1 MAKLVAAPSWNSTT
15 RPVPVKI
22 TRGNNHTMR
31 HFFIALFALA
41 VLAPIH
47 QAHADGA
54 APFYVWGEDIPQK
67 AGALLRQE
75 PLQADFVLE
84 EAAKGVRILYA
95 SQGWN
100 NQWVAVSGDVLI
112 PKGEAPEGGWPVIAW
127 SHGTVGVADICAPSF
142 SGRSSRDITYLN
154 KWLAAGYAIVS
165 TDYEGLGTP
174 GGHTYL
180 HCESEANG
188 NIDAVRASQQL
199 DANLSNSWMVMGQS
213 QGGQGALC
221 TGAYVKK
228 RAPESDF
235 RGTLATAPAV
245 NWKDRFAAGS
255 ADEPSPFFGMSLF
268 LARGFE
274 VYEPSFNSSEAFTEA
289 GMALLPHTDDK
300 CVGPLIG
307 IGMKA
312 NLTMGESLKIVPFGD
327 IPGTSE
333 GAEKM
338 EVPTEGWSAP
348 AYIGQGDADPLVRF
362 QDVANYAAALCDEGV
377 NVTLDVYEGAKHS
390 GPMNQGFDAFK
401 QWVASRFN
409 NQPLPDTCEMIETIT
424 P

>member
-1 MAKLVAAPSWNSTT
+1 
-15 RPVPVKI
+15 
-22 TRGNNHTMR
+22 MR
-31 HFFIALFALA
+31 NFFKTLI
-41 VLAPIH
+41 VLAALTPVH
-47 QAHADGA
+47 QAVADNGA
-54 APFYVWGEDIPQK
+54 APFYVWDQEVPHQ
-67 AGALLRQE
+67 AGAVLRQE
-75 PLQADFVLE
+75 PLQPEFVLE
-84 EAAKGVRILYA
+84 EAGAGIRILYA

-100 NQWVAVSGDVLI
+100 EEWVAVSGDVLV
-112 PKGEAPEGGWPVIAW
+112 PKGEAPEGGWPVLAW

-142 SGRSSRDITYLN
+142 SGRSDRDIAFLN
-154 KWLAAGYAIVS
+154 NWLAADYAIVS

-199 DANLSNSWMVMGQS
+199 GLSLSDSWMVMGQS

-221 TGAYVKK
+221 TGAYVSK

-245 NWKDRFAAGS
+245 NWKERFAAGS

-274 VYEPSFNSSEAFTEA
+274 VYEPSFKSSEAFTEA
-289 GMALLPHTDDK
+289 GMALLPHTETQ
-300 CVGPLIG
+300 CVRGMIG
-307 IGMKA
+307 MGMKA

-333 GAEKM
+333 GAAKM
-338 EVPTEGWSAP
+338 EVPTVGWSAP

-362 QDVANYAAALCDEGV
+362 EDVANYAAALCAEDV
-377 NVTLDVYEGAKHS
+377 PVILDIYEGAKHS
-390 GPMNQGFDAFK
+390 GPMNQGFEAFK
-401 QWVASRFN
+401 KWVASRFAG
-409 NQPLPDTCEMIETIT
+409 QALPDTCKMIETIT
-424 P
+424 PM